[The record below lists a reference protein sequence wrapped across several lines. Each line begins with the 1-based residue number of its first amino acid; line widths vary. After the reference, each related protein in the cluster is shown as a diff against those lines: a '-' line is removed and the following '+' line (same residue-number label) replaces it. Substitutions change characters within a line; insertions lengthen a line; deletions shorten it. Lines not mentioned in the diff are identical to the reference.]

1 MSTKH
6 FQEIKVE
13 LDGWRQL
20 GSIGKAII
28 YHDHNGNWAIGSESV
43 VKLREMAK
51 EDADAIRRLITKF
64 QAFKFNVICSGPNE
78 PDRVEI
84 YRQLL

>member
-6 FQEIKVE
+6 FQEIKEE
-13 LDGWRQL
+13 LEGWRQL

-43 VKLREMAK
+43 VKIREMSK
-51 EDADAIRRLITKF
+51 EDAEIIKKLIQKF
-64 QAFKFNVICSGPNE
+64 QAFKFNIICSAPGE